1 MIASFTISSELM
13 EQEIPQTALPS
24 TERFYVA
31 YDDNLQ
37 PMIFSR
43 GTNGL
48 LYLITVDPTDGK
60 NRLVDL
66 SQKFKLEGKVTALNI
81 TQDQDLKVY
90 LVFAE
95 ERGPTKWSK
104 IHVVKPFNPKE
115 QNNRYWIDNEDLTGM
130 IIKGEEKETIFVSQ
144 IHLVSLKIFHLFKRY
159 LT

>member
-1 MIASFTISSELM
+1 MASFTISSELM

-24 TERFYVA
+24 TEHFYVA
-31 YDDNLQ
+31 YDGNLQ

-43 GTNGL
+43 GTNGI

-66 SQKFKLEGKVTALNI
+66 SQKFKLEGKVTALNV

-95 ERGPTKWSK
+95 ERSPAKWSK
-104 IHVVKPFNPKE
+104 IHVVKPFDPKE
-115 QNNRYWIDNEDLTGM
+115 HNNKYWIENEDLTGM
-130 IIKGEEKETIFVSQ
+130 IIKGEEKQTISVSR
-144 IHLVSLKIFHLFKRY
+144 IHLVSLKLFHLLNRY
-159 LT
+159 LA